1 MINTNLFRRRR
12 APRGLG
18 RSHAPAGLSSQDG
31 VSLIAQD
38 GVSLIEVMAS
48 ALMVGFIVIAT
59 FTGFNSVNHTTADE
73 RTHDQAAQLAAQS
86 LEAMRS
92 DSAATLD
99 TIEYPAKHVYTQT
112 VGGEKY
118 TITQWDK
125 WFADNNPTAT
135 CNASGK
141 EHSNQA
147 GDYLRIATEVTWQQ
161 LKAAGRPA
169 LTQYSIITPPDGS
182 GLEVDVLN
190 GRTPEQPVAGVTV
203 TAGEAEATTGEAG
216 CVILGGIP
224 ATRITVESH
233 KLGDVT
239 EAGAI
244 TKVQPEL
251 SITPNITTHD
261 EVVLNTGSYVTAEFA
276 HEGKTITSEGKQVTG
291 DTIVAF
297 NPKMNLAPDFEV
309 GSTRWGIFT
318 KETGEYE
325 AQTGTY
331 EATAKTPNSPEYY
344 PSGDL
349 FPFEKG
355 PWEIYAG
362 DCPANNPAE
371 IDPSQVSESSI
382 SVALE
387 PGENPTIKVPTS
399 EVNLTVYKGTKAA
412 LPHEVEKTALPVKI
426 TNTECLKIKE
436 KEETKN
442 KTKYLPNN
450 AYGYSVT
457 HTQNT
462 TTTAAVGGAGKLED
476 PFQPFGKSFKL
487 CLYDALLS
495 PSRSFVVATYADE
508 KILGPTIP
516 IYLGEAA
523 GKTYTEGADPTVE
536 VKAGN
541 VC

>member
-1 MINTNLFRRRR
+1 M
-12 APRGLG
+12 
-18 RSHAPAGLSSQDG
+18 SM
-31 VSLIAQD
+31 
-38 GVSLIEVMAS
+38 IEVLVS

-73 RTHDQAAQLAAQS
+73 RSHDQAAALAAQS
-86 LEAMRS
+86 LEELRS

-118 TITQWDK
+118 TITQTDSWKSDTSP
-125 WFADNNPTAT
+125 NAT
-135 CNASGK
+135 CSASSK

-147 GDYLRIATEVTWQQ
+147 GNYLVIATEITWPQ
-161 LKAAGRPA
+161 LKAVGRPA
-169 LTQYSIITPPDGS
+169 LRQQSIITPPDGS
-182 GLEVDVLN
+182 ALEVDVLN

-203 TAGEAEATTGEAG
+203 NAGEAEATTGEAG

-224 ATRITVESH
+224 ATTIEVEAH

-244 TKVQPEL
+244 KKVQSEL
-251 SITPNITTHD
+251 AITPNITTHD

-276 HEGKTITSEGKQVTG
+276 HEGKTVTSAGQQVTG

-309 GSTRWGIFT
+309 GSPRFGTFA

-325 AQTGTY
+325 ALAGEPPPKTGAQPY
-331 EATAKTPNSPEYY
+331 EAKATTPISPEYY
-344 PSGDL
+344 PTGDL

-371 IDPSQVSESSI
+371 IDSGEISESSI

-387 PGENPTIKVPTS
+387 PGQDPTVKVPTS
-399 EVNLTVYKGTKAA
+399 EVTLTVYKGTKSSKG
-412 LPHEVEKTALPVKI
+412 ETENNALPVKI
-426 TNTECLKIKE
+426 TNTECLKVKE
-436 KEETKN
+436 KEEAKN
-442 KTKYLPNN
+442 KTTYTPNN
-450 AYGYSVT
+450 AYKYSVI
-457 HTQNT
+457 HTQDT
-462 TTTAAVGGAGKLED
+462 SKGKLEA

-487 CLYDALLS
+487 CLYDS
-495 PSRSFVVATYADE
+495 SINKSFLATYADE
-508 KILGPTIP
+508 KAAGPTIP
-516 IYLGEAA
+516 VYLSEPT
-523 GKTYTEGADPTVE
+523 GKSYTEGTDPTVE
-536 VKAGN
+536 VKTSN

>member
-1 MINTNLFRRRR
+1 M
-12 APRGLG
+12 
-18 RSHAPAGLSSQDG
+18 
-31 VSLIAQD
+31 
-38 GVSLIEVMAS
+38 IEVMAS

-59 FTGFNSVNHTTADE
+59 FTGFNSINHTTADE

-86 LEAMRS
+86 LEELRS

-125 WFADNNPTAT
+125 WFSDNNPNAT

-147 GDYLRIATEVTWQQ
+147 GDYLRVATEVTWNQ
-161 LKAAGRPA
+161 LEAKKRPP

-203 TAGEAEATTGEAG
+203 NAGEAEATTGEAG

-224 ATRITVESH
+224 ATRIDVEAH

-251 SITPNITTHD
+251 AITPNITTHD
-261 EVVLNTGSYVTAEFA
+261 EVVLNTGSYITAEFTHKGEA
-276 HEGKTITSEGKQVTG
+276 ATG

-309 GSTRWGIFT
+309 GSTRFNT
-318 KETGEYE
+318 FAKETGEYE
-325 AQTGTY
+325 ALTGEPPPKAGPAPY
-331 EATAKTPNSPEYY
+331 AAKATTPISPEYY
-344 PSGDL
+344 PTGDL

-371 IDPSQVSESSI
+371 IDKGEVSESSI

-387 PGENPTIKVPTS
+387 PGENPKVTVPTS
-399 EVNLTVYKGTKAA
+399 EVNLTVYKGTKSPNLGA
-412 LPHEVEKTALPVKI
+412 EGTAQPVKI
-426 TNTECLKIKE
+426 TNTECLKLKE

-442 KTKYLPNN
+442 KTAFLPNN
-450 AYGYSVT
+450 AYKYSVI

-462 TTTAAVGGAGKLED
+462 NTNGKLEA
-476 PFQPFGKSFKL
+476 PYQPFGKSFTL
-487 CLYDALLS
+487 CLYDEKEKKAYTT
-495 PSRSFVVATYADE
+495 TYADE
-508 KILGPTIP
+508 KAQGPTIN
-516 IYLGEAA
+516 IYLKEPS
-523 GKTYTEGADPTVE
+523 GKSYTEAGDPTVE
-536 VKAGN
+536 VLSAPLKSP
-541 VC
+541 C

>member
-1 MINTNLFRRRR
+1 VRL
-12 APRGLG
+12 A
-18 RSHAPAGLSSQDG
+18 AEA
-31 VSLIAQD
+31 

-59 FTGFNSVNHTTADE
+59 FTGFNAVNHTTADE
-73 RTHDQAAQLAAQS
+73 RTHDQAAQVAAQS
-86 LEAMRS
+86 LEEMRS

-125 WFADNNPTAT
+125 WFPDNSATAS
-135 CNASGK
+135 CSASSK

-147 GDYLRIATEVTWQQ
+147 GDYLRIATEVTWHQ
-161 LKAAGRPA
+161 LEAEKRPP

-244 TKVQPEL
+244 TKIQPEL
-251 SITPNITTHD
+251 AITPNVTTHD
-261 EVVLNTGSYVTAEFA
+261 EVVLNKGSNVTAEFA
-276 HEGKTITSEGKQVTG
+276 HEGKTMTSGGQQVTG

-297 NPKMNLAPDFEV
+297 NPKINLAPDFEV
-309 GSTRWGIFT
+309 GSTKFNLVFA

-325 AQTGTY
+325 ALTGIY
-331 EATAKTPNSPEYY
+331 GAKAWTPISPEYY

-371 IDPSQVSESSI
+371 IDPSQVTESSI

-387 PGENPTIKVPTS
+387 PGEDPTIKVPTS
-399 EVNLTVYKGTKAA
+399 EVNLTVYKNAKG
-412 LPHEVEKTALPVKI
+412 KTPELETTAQLVKI
-426 TNTECLKIKE
+426 TNTECMSNKE
-436 KEETKN
+436 TEEAKN

-450 AYGYSVT
+450 AYNYNVV
-457 HTQNT
+457 HTQKT
-462 TTTAAVGGAGKLED
+462 TTVGAVGGPGKLEA

-487 CLYDALLS
+487 CLYDGSLN
-495 PSRSFVVATYADE
+495 RSYVVPTYSDTKE
-508 KILGPTIP
+508 LGPTIP

-523 GKTYTEGADPTVE
+523 PKTYTEGTDPTVE
-536 VKAGN
+536 VKANN

>member
-1 MINTNLFRRRR
+1 MMHTNPFRRRR
-12 APRGLG
+12 VPWGQLG
-18 RSHAPAGLSSQDG
+18 RSHAKSHANLAAD
-31 VSLIAQD
+31 D
-38 GVSLIEVMAS
+38 GVSLIEVMVS

-59 FTGFNSVNHTTADE
+59 FTGFNAVNHTTADE
-73 RTHDQAAQLAAQS
+73 RAHDQAAQLAAQS
-86 LEAMRS
+86 LEEMRS

-99 TIEYPAKHVYTQT
+99 TIESAKHVYTQT

-118 TITQWDK
+118 TITQTDSWTSDTSP
-125 WFADNNPTAT
+125 NAT
-135 CNASGK
+135 CSASSK

-147 GDYLRIATEVTWQQ
+147 GNYLVIATEVTWPQ

-169 LTQYSIITPPDGS
+169 LRQKSIITPPDGS
-182 GLEVDVLN
+182 ALEVDVLN

-203 TAGEAEATTGEAG
+203 NAGEAEATTGEAG

-224 ATRITVESH
+224 ATTIEVEAH

-244 TKVQPEL
+244 KKVQSEL
-251 SITPNITTHD
+251 AITPNITTHD
-261 EVVLNTGSYVTAEFA
+261 EVVLNTGSYITAEFA
-276 HEGKTITSEGKQVTG
+276 HEGKTVTSAGQQVTG

-309 GSTRWGIFT
+309 GSPRFGAFA

-325 AQTGTY
+325 ALTGEPPPKTGPAPY
-331 EATAKTPNSPEYY
+331 EAKATTPISTEYY
-344 PSGDL
+344 PTGDL

-371 IDPSQVSESSI
+371 IDSGEISESSI

-387 PGENPTIKVPTS
+387 PGQDPTVKVPTS
-399 EVNLTVYKGTKAA
+399 EVKLTVYKGAKSGGTVN
-412 LPHEVEKTALPVKI
+412 PESNALPVKI
-426 TNTECLKIKE
+426 TNTECLKVKE
-436 KEETKN
+436 KEEAKN
-442 KTKYLPNN
+442 KTAYNPNN
-450 AYGYSVT
+450 AYKYSVI
-457 HTQNT
+457 HTQDT
-462 TTTAAVGGAGKLED
+462 TSKGTLEA

-487 CLYDALLS
+487 CLYDS
-495 PSRSFVVATYADE
+495 SINKSFLAIYADE
-508 KILGPTIP
+508 KAAGPTIP
-516 IYLGEAA
+516 IYLSEPS
-523 GKTYTEGADPTVE
+523 GKSYTEGADPTVE
-536 VKAGN
+536 VKTNN

>member
-1 MINTNLFRRRR
+1 MINTNLFRHRR
-12 APRGLG
+12 APSGQLG
-18 RSHAPAGLSSQDG
+18 RSHAEDDEPTSGVVATTGETRRSARARAIGHRSVRHTGL
-31 VSLIAQD
+31 AAET

-59 FTGFNSVNHTTADE
+59 FTGFNSINHTTADE
-73 RTHDQAAQLAAQS
+73 RAHDQAAQLAAQS
-86 LEAMRS
+86 LEEMRS

-112 VGGEKY
+112 VSGEKY

-125 WFADNNPTAT
+125 WYSDNNPSAT

-147 GDYLRIATEVTWQQ
+147 GDYLRIATEVTWNQ
-161 LKAAGRPA
+161 LEIAKRAP

-251 SITPNITTHD
+251 AITPNITTHD

-309 GSTRWGIFT
+309 GSTRWGTFA

-325 AQTGTY
+325 ALTGTY

-344 PSGDL
+344 PNGDL

-371 IDPSQVSESSI
+371 IDPSQVNESSI

-387 PGENPTIKVPTS
+387 PGEDPTIKVPTS
-399 EVNLTVYKGTKAA
+399 EVKLDRLQGHEKRQRGNRKQSAA
-412 LPHEVEKTALPVKI
+412 RQDHEHRMLENKRKRRSKKQNEILAEQCFQLQRGSHTEHHHHRRRRGRRQAGRSLSAVRKIVQAMSLRCTALP
-426 TNTECLKIKE
+426 
-436 KEETKN
+436 
-442 KTKYLPNN
+442 
-450 AYGYSVT
+450 
-457 HTQNT
+457 
-462 TTTAAVGGAGKLED
+462 
-476 PFQPFGKSFKL
+476 FQ
-487 CLYDALLS
+487 
-495 PSRSFVVATYADE
+495 VVRCGH
-508 KILGPTIP
+508 IR
-516 IYLGEAA
+516 
-523 GKTYTEGADPTVE
+523 
-536 VKAGN
+536 
-541 VC
+541 

>member
-1 MINTNLFRRRR
+1 MINTNLFRHRR
-12 APRGLG
+12 APTGQLR
-18 RSHAPAGLSSQDG
+18 RSHARARLAAETGL
-31 VSLIAQD
+31 
-38 GVSLIEVMAS
+38 SLIEVMAS

-59 FTGFNSVNHTTADE
+59 FTGFNAVNHTTADE
-73 RTHDQAAQLAAQS
+73 RAHDQAAQLAAQS
-86 LEAMRS
+86 LEEMRS

-99 TIEYPAKHVYTQT
+99 TIEFPAKHVYTQT
-112 VGGEKY
+112 VGGQKY

-125 WFADNNPTAT
+125 WFPDNSATAS
-135 CNASGK
+135 CNASSK

-147 GDYLRIATEVTWQQ
+147 GDYLRIATEVTWPQ
-161 LKAAGRPA
+161 LEAQKRKP
-169 LTQYSIITPPDGS
+169 LTQYSLITPPDGS

-190 GRTPEQPVAGVTV
+190 GRTPEQPVPGVTV
-203 TAGEAEATTGEAG
+203 SAGEAEATTGEAG

-244 TKVQPEL
+244 TKIQPEL
-251 SITPNITTHD
+251 AITPNVTTHD
-261 EVVLNTGSYVTAEFA
+261 EVVLNKGSYVTAEFT
-276 HEGKTITSEGKQVTG
+276 HEGKPATG

-309 GSTRWGIFT
+309 GSTRFNT
-318 KETGEYE
+318 FAKETGEYE
-325 AQTGTY
+325 ALTGTY
-331 EATAKTPNSPEYY
+331 EAKAKTPYSTEYY
-344 PSGDL
+344 PNGDL

-355 PWEIYAG
+355 PWEIYTG

-387 PGENPTIKVPTS
+387 PGEDPTIKIPTS
-399 EVNLTVYKGTKAA
+399 EVSLTTYKGTKGSS
-412 LPHEVEKTALPVKI
+412 PHEVETTGTLPVKI

-436 KEETKN
+436 KEEEKN

-450 AYGYSVT
+450 AYQYSVT

-462 TTTAAVGGAGKLED
+462 TKGKLEA

-487 CLYDALLS
+487 CLYEALPS
-495 PSRSFVVATYADE
+495 PSRSFVVLSYSDE
-508 KILGPTIP
+508 KLSGPTIP
-516 IYLGEAA
+516 IYLGETAP
-523 GKTYTEGADPTVE
+523 KTYTEGPDPTVE